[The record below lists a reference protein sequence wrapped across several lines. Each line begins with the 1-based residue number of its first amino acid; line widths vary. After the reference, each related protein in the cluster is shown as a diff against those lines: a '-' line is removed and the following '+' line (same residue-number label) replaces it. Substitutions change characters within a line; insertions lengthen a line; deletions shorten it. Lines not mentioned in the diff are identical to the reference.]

1 MKHANHRQPRSR
13 AAESVGDRRVG
24 EACQGQLDLY
34 AFEGLGEAQ
43 GVLTPAHDS
52 GIFASS
58 HGTVLTRCD
67 AHCHSKASSGP
78 AVKALGYIGCPESY
92 SEPEHVFDQARERG
106 MDLVAITDHDTIDG
120 AMTLVERGF
129 PGVVV
134 GEEVTVYFPEDGCKL
149 HVLVWTLTPEQ
160 HERIAG
166 LKLREDVYQF
176 AAWLHEENLPHALAH
191 PLYIQNKKLTKWHLD
206 RCALLF
212 KGFETLNGAHSGTHR
227 GALEAYLGSL
237 TPGRVHRLIDEVG
250 IQPRWSRVW
259 EKARTGGSDDHGLL
273 NVGRTWTAVRGDEK
287 ITDGAA
293 FFKMVMSGRGEP
305 GGVAGHSSLLAHQ
318 LTTVGARYAAERLIP
333 KASPTARYVAK
344 KAMRLVGVEV
354 EAPATWRVGLH
365 YLKGKVER
373 RLFKKR
379 RRLDPLLE
387 AVKAHVG
394 PVLGKYPGVLDR
406 MRAFDGTDESGAARS
421 RGSAAS
427 EHEAFAAFADELYGA
442 VHAALSEGAVRAVKA
457 RDGRSIA
464 DHIASYLVLEATQLP
479 YVFSLFHQ
487 NKERS
492 LVDQVEHESAAPGS
506 GVSVLER
513 PLRVM
518 LFTDTLGDVNG
529 VSRFIRNVAEQ
540 ARTTGREL
548 TVVTSTRFDVPNEP
562 NIINVAPVFATKMPK
577 YEQLELALP
586 PLVKMLR
593 VADRFQPDV
602 IHCSTPGPVGTVGL
616 IASKML
622 RVPVVGVYHT
632 DFPAYVDH
640 LFGDEST
647 TWATTQT
654 MRAFYAGF
662 RAVFTRSADYVES
675 LERLGVARERIV
687 PLKPGI
693 MVEQFQPRFAT
704 RGLFTSMGGQTVLGP
719 DAAARNAAEKGEI
732 CRVVFA
738 GRVSVEKNLP
748 LLVNAWQAADAQLR
762 ERGIL
767 AELVV
772 VGEGP
777 YRAEMERALRGAR
790 ARFLGFR
797 HGEEL
802 SRVYAT
808 CDLFAFP
815 SLTDTLGQVVME
827 SQSSGLAVLVS
838 DQGGPKEMVQHGVC
852 GYVIPSASDAA
863 DRATVQ
869 AWTERIV
876 ELASDRAL
884 RERMGRAAHEAMQPH
899 SMRDSFEHY
908 WRVHEAARFDHLW
921 KRGIRPRGPEQE
933 RAELGDV
940 LQTGGARTGNAHE
953 SPLGGSVSAHEPV
966 SSPRGGE

>member
-1 MKHANHRQPRSR
+1 METFDQCQARVRGNAPRAKER
-13 AAESVGDRRVG
+13 GNGAR
-24 EACQGQLDLY
+24 QLDLY
-34 AFEGLGEAQ
+34 GDVAAATHAEEAPRD
-43 GVLTPAHDS
+43 LAHALAHDS
-52 GIFASS
+52 GVFASS

-78 AVKALGYIGCPESY
+78 AIKALGYIGCPESY

-120 AMTLVERGF
+120 AMTLVRRGF

-134 GEEVTVYFPEDGCKL
+134 GEEVTVYFPEDRCKL

-160 HERIAG
+160 HEKIAA
-166 LKLREDVYQF
+166 LNLREDVYAF

-191 PLYIQNKKLTKWHLD
+191 PLYVQNKKLTKWHLD

-227 GALEAYLGSL
+227 GALDAYLESL

-250 IQPRWSRVW
+250 IQPKWSRVW

-273 NVGRTWTAVRGDEK
+273 NVGRTWTGVRSDEK
-287 ITDGAA
+287 ILDGAA
-293 FFKMVMSGRGEP
+293 FFKAVMAGRGEP

-354 EAPATWRVGLH
+354 EAPAKWRVGLD
-365 YLKGKVER
+365 YVKGKVAR
-373 RLFKKR
+373 KVFKKR

-394 PVLGKYPGVLDR
+394 PVLAKYPEVLTR
-406 MRAFDGTDESGAARS
+406 MQAFDGAGVGAARA

-427 EHEAFAAFADELYGA
+427 AHDEFAAFADAMYAA
-442 VHAALSEGAVRAVKA
+442 VHGALSEGAVRAVKA
-457 RDGRSIA
+457 KDGRSIA
-464 DHIASYLVLEATQLP
+464 DHLASYLVLEATQLP
-479 YVFSLFHQ
+479 YLFSLFHQ
-487 NKERS
+487 NKERA
-492 LVDQVEHESAAPGS
+492 LVDQIAHESAALN
-506 GVSVLER
+506 GVGGGAGTAEK

-540 ARTTGREL
+540 ARKTGREL
-548 TVVTSTRFDVPNEP
+548 TVVTSTRFEVPEAA
-562 NIINVAPVFATKMPK
+562 NIVNVPPVFAMKMPK
-577 YEQLELALP
+577 YEQLEVALP

-593 VADRFQPDV
+593 LADQFQPDV

-616 IASKML
+616 VAAKML
-622 RVPVVGVYHT
+622 RVPVAGVYHT
-632 DFPAYVDH
+632 DFPAYIDH

-647 TWATTQT
+647 TWATTQS

-662 RAVFTRSADYVES
+662 RAVFTRSEDYVQS
-675 LERLGVARERIV
+675 LMRLGVERQRIIA
-687 PLKPGI
+687 LKPGI

-704 RGLFTSMGGQTVLGP
+704 EGLFARMEGQKVLGAERERR
-719 DAAARNAAEKGEI
+719 DAAGKSGANPI
-732 CRVVFA
+732 VRVLFA

-748 LLVNAWQAADAQLR
+748 MLVEAWKIADARLAA
-762 ERGIL
+762 RGVL
-767 AELVV
+767 AELVIA
-772 VGEGP
+772 GDGP
-777 YRAEMERALRGAR
+777 YRAEMERALRGTR

-802 SRVYAT
+802 SRVYAS
-808 CDLFAFP
+808 CDVFAFP

-827 SQSSGLAVLVS
+827 SQSSGLAVLVT
-838 DQGGPKEMVQHGVC
+838 DQGGPKEMVRDGET
-852 GYVIPSASDAA
+852 GFVIPTAMEADDPASI
-863 DRATVQ
+863 RAW
-869 AWTERIV
+869 AERI
-876 ELASDRAL
+876 EAL
-884 RERMGRAAHEAMQPH
+884 VVDGAMRERMGKAAHEAMQPY
-899 SMRDSFEHY
+899 SMEHSFEHY
-908 WRVHEAARFDHLW
+908 WGVHEAVKQDGLW
-921 KRGIRPRGPEQE
+921 GRGGPEVGQKVGVDA
-933 RAELGDV
+933 RDGV
-940 LQTGGARTGNAHE
+940 GAR
-953 SPLGGSVSAHEPV
+953 
-966 SSPRGGE
+966 

>member
-1 MKHANHRQPRSR
+1 METADRQLRAGDVAGKRRRGVSDPRQMDLYREAGEGS
-13 AAESVGDRRVG
+13 GDVG
-24 EACQGQLDLY
+24 EL
-34 AFEGLGEAQ
+34 
-43 GVLTPAHDS
+43 AHDS
-52 GIFASS
+52 GVFASS

-92 SEPEHVFDQARERG
+92 SEPEYVFDQARARG

-120 AMTLVERGF
+120 AMALVERGF
-129 PGVVV
+129 QGVVV
-134 GEEVTVYFPEDGCKL
+134 GEEVTVYFPEDRCKL

-160 HERIAG
+160 HEQMAA
-166 LKLREDVYQF
+166 LNLREDVYHL
-176 AAWLHEENLPHALAH
+176 AAWLQEENLPHALAH

-227 GALEAYLGSL
+227 GALEAYLASL

-250 IQPRWSRVW
+250 IQPKWSRVW

-273 NVGRTWTAVRGDEK
+273 NVGRTWTGVWGEAKIADGVEFFRAV
-287 ITDGAA
+287 
-293 FFKMVMSGRGEP
+293 MHGRGEP

-333 KASPTARYVAK
+333 KASPTSRYVAK

-354 EAPATWRVGLH
+354 DAPAKWRVGMH
-365 YLKGKVER
+365 YLKGKLER
-373 RLFKKR
+373 RFFGKK
-379 RRLDPLLE
+379 RRLDPLFE
-387 AVKAHVG
+387 AVKRHVG
-394 PVLGKYPGVLDR
+394 PVLGKYPDVLAR
-406 MRAFDGTDESGAARS
+406 MRAFDGDVGDGAREARS

-427 EHEAFAAFADELYGA
+427 EHEAFAAFADELYAA
-442 VHAALSEGAVRAVKA
+442 VHGALSEGAVRAVKA

-492 LVDQVEHESAAPGS
+492 FVEHVEHESAAPGS

-513 PLRVM
+513 PLRMM

-540 ARTTGREL
+540 ARKTGREL
-548 TVVTSTRFDVPNEP
+548 TVVTSTRFDVPEAA
-562 NIINVAPVFATKMPK
+562 NIVNVAPVFAMKMPR
-577 YEQLELALP
+577 YEQLEVALP

-593 VADRFQPDV
+593 LADQFQPDV

-616 IASKML
+616 IAAKML
-622 RVPVVGVYHT
+622 RVPVAGVYHT
-632 DFPAYVDH
+632 DFPAYIDH

-647 TWATTQT
+647 TWATTQS

-662 RAVFTRSADYVES
+662 RAVFTRSEDYVQS
-675 LERLGVARERIV
+675 LTKLGVERHRII

-704 RGLFTSMGGQTVLGP
+704 RGLFASMQGQSVLGP
-719 DAAARNAAEKGEI
+719 ERARRDAAGKGEAGKGELGEEKI
-732 CRVVFA
+732 VRVLFA

-748 LLVNAWQAADAQLR
+748 LLTNVWKEVDARLAA
-762 ERGIL
+762 RGIL
-767 AELVV
+767 AELVIA
-772 VGEGP
+772 GDGP
-777 YRAEMERALRGAR
+777 YRAEMERALRGTR

-802 SRVYAT
+802 SRIYAS

-827 SQSSGLAVLVS
+827 SQSSGLAVLVT
-838 DQGGPKEMVQHGVC
+838 DQGGPKEVVRDGET
-852 GYVIPSASDAA
+852 GFVIATAEDATDPRSIQSWA
-863 DRATVQ
+863 
-869 AWTERIV
+869 ERIEV
-876 ELASDRAL
+876 LAVDGAM
-884 RERMGRAAHEAMQPH
+884 RERMGRAAHEAMQPY
-899 SMRDSFEHY
+899 SMEHSFEHY
-908 WRVHEAARFDHLW
+908 WRVHEAVRHDALW
-921 KRGIRPRGPEQE
+921 RRGIAARGQVQE
-933 RAELGDV
+933 RPDLAEYLGRLGEAD
-940 LQTGGARTGNAHE
+940 TGAQRVSVHEAEAAR
-953 SPLGGSVSAHEPV
+953 
-966 SSPRGGE
+966 RG

>member
-1 MKHANHRQPRSR
+1 METFDQCR
-13 AAESVGDRRVG
+13 ARVRGNAARAKERGDGAR
-24 EACQGQLDLY
+24 QLDLY
-34 AFEGLGEAQ
+34 GDVALPTHGADVPHDVARAL
-43 GVLTPAHDS
+43 AHDS
-52 GIFASS
+52 GVFASS

-78 AVKALGYIGCPESY
+78 AIKALGYIGCPESY

-120 AMTLVERGF
+120 AMALVARGF

-134 GEEVTVYFPEDGCKL
+134 GEEVTVYFPEDRCKL

-160 HERIAG
+160 HEKIAA
-166 LKLREDVYQF
+166 LNLRDDVYAF

-191 PLYIQNKKLTKWHLD
+191 PLYVQNRKLTKWHLD

-227 GALEAYLGSL
+227 GALEAYLESL

-250 IQPRWSRVW
+250 IQPKWSRVW

-273 NVGRTWTAVRGDEK
+273 NVGRTWTGVRGEEK
-287 ITDGAA
+287 ILDGVA
-293 FFKMVMSGRGEP
+293 FFKAVMAGRGEP

-318 LTTVGARYAAERLIP
+318 LTTVGARYAAERILP

-344 KAMRLVGVEV
+344 RAMRLVGVEV
-354 EAPATWRVGLH
+354 EAPATWRVGLD
-365 YLKGKVER
+365 YVKGQVAR
-373 RLFKKR
+373 RVFGKR

-394 PVLGKYPGVLDR
+394 PVLKAYPEVLTR
-406 MRAFDGTDESGAARS
+406 MQAFDGRGDGVRDARA

-427 EHEAFAAFADELYGA
+427 AHEEFAAFADAMYAA
-442 VHAALSEGAVRAVKA
+442 VHGALSEGAVRAVKA

-464 DHIASYLVLEATQLP
+464 DHLASYLVLEATQLP
-479 YVFSLFHQ
+479 YLFSLFHQ
-487 NKERS
+487 NKERA
-492 LVDQVEHESAAPGS
+492 LVDQIAHESAAPGDVAA
-506 GVSVLER
+506 GGGR

-518 LFTDTLGDVNG
+518 VFTDTLGDVNG

-540 ARTTGREL
+540 ARKTGRDL
-548 TVVTSTRFDVPNEP
+548 TVVTSTRFEVPQAA
-562 NIINVAPVFATKMPK
+562 NIVNVAPVFAMKMPK
-577 YEQLELALP
+577 YEQLEVALP

-593 VADRFQPDV
+593 LADQFQPDV

-616 IASKML
+616 VAAKML
-622 RVPVVGVYHT
+622 RVPVAGVYHT
-632 DFPAYVDH
+632 DFPAYIDH
-640 LFGDEST
+640 LFSDEST
-647 TWATTQT
+647 TWATTQS

-662 RAVFTRSADYVES
+662 RAVFTRSEDYVQS
-675 LERLGVARERIV
+675 LMRLGVERHRII

-704 RGLFTSMGGQTVLGP
+704 EGLFARMEGQKVLGP
-719 DAAARNAAEKGEI
+719 DRARRDGMEKGEI
-732 CRVVFA
+732 VRVLFA

-748 LLVNAWQAADAQLR
+748 MLVEAWKIADARLAA
-762 ERGIL
+762 RGVGGVGGVGWVM

-772 VGEGP
+772 AGDGP
-777 YRAEMERALRGAR
+777 YREEMERALRGTR

-808 CDLFAFP
+808 CDVFAFP
-815 SLTDTLGQVVME
+815 SVTDTLGQVVME
-827 SQSSGLAVLVS
+827 SQSSGLAVLVT
-838 DQGGPKEMVQHGVC
+838 DQGGPKEMVRDGET
-852 GYVIPSASDAA
+852 GFVIPTAMEADDPASIAA
-863 DRATVQ
+863 WAARIEGLVVDGAMRA
-869 AWTERIV
+869 
-876 ELASDRAL
+876 
-884 RERMGRAAHEAMQPH
+884 RMGRAAHEAMQPY
-899 SMRDSFEHY
+899 SMEHSFEHY
-908 WRVHEAARFDHLW
+908 WRVHEAVKKDALW
-921 KRGIRPRGPEQE
+921 RR
-933 RAELGDV
+933 
-940 LQTGGARTGNAHE
+940 GGAPAAQGGPGVPLATFAHV
-953 SPLGGSVSAHEPV
+953 GSEADRSD
-966 SSPRGGE
+966 RD

>member
-1 MKHANHRQPRSR
+1 MARPGVCPVETFDQCR
-13 AAESVGDRRVG
+13 ARVRGNAARAKERGDGAR
-24 EACQGQLDLY
+24 QLDLY
-34 AFEGLGEAQ
+34 GDVAAATHVGEAPRDPAHA
-43 GVLTPAHDS
+43 LAHDS
-52 GIFASS
+52 GVFASS

-92 SEPEHVFDQARERG
+92 SEPEHIFDQARERG

-120 AMTLVERGF
+120 AMTLVARGF

-134 GEEVTVYFPEDGCKL
+134 GEEVTVYFPEDRCKL

-160 HERIAG
+160 HEKIAA
-166 LKLREDVYQF
+166 LNLREDVYAF

-227 GALEAYLGSL
+227 GALEAYLESL

-250 IQPRWSRVW
+250 IQPKWSRVW

-273 NVGRTWTAVRGDEK
+273 NVGRTWTGVRGEEK
-287 ITDGAA
+287 ILDGAA
-293 FFKMVMSGRGEP
+293 FFKAVMAGRGEP

-344 KAMRLVGVEV
+344 KAMRLVGVDV
-354 EAPATWRVGLH
+354 EAPAKWRVGLD
-365 YLKGKVER
+365 YVKGKVAR
-373 RLFKKR
+373 KVFKKR

-394 PVLGKYPGVLDR
+394 PVLAAYPEVLAR
-406 MRAFDGTDESGAARS
+406 MQAFDGSVDEMRGARA

-427 EHEAFAAFADELYGA
+427 DHDTFAAFADAMYAA
-442 VHAALSEGAVRAVKA
+442 VHGALSEGAVRAVKA

-464 DHIASYLVLEATQLP
+464 DHLASYLVLEATQLP
-479 YVFSLFHQ
+479 YLFSLFHQ
-487 NKERS
+487 NKERA
-492 LVDQVEHESAAPGS
+492 LVDQIAHESAALG
-506 GVSVLER
+506 GVAGMAEK

-540 ARTTGREL
+540 ARKTGREL
-548 TVVTSTRFDVPNEP
+548 TVVTSTRFEVPQAA
-562 NIINVAPVFATKMPK
+562 NIVNVPPVFAMKMPK
-577 YEQLELALP
+577 YEQLEVALP

-593 VADRFQPDV
+593 QADQFQPDV

-616 IASKML
+616 VAAKML
-622 RVPVVGVYHT
+622 RVPVAGVYHT
-632 DFPAYVDH
+632 DFPAYIDH

-647 TWATTQT
+647 TWATTQS

-662 RAVFTRSADYVES
+662 RAVFTRSEDYVQS
-675 LERLGVARERIV
+675 LMRLGVERQRIIA
-687 PLKPGI
+687 LKPGI

-704 RGLFTSMGGQTVLGP
+704 EGLFARMEGQKVLGADRERR
-719 DAAARNAAEKGEI
+719 DAAGKSGTGAAGQEKI
-732 CRVVFA
+732 VRVLFA

-748 LLVNAWQAADAQLR
+748 MLVEAWKVADARLAA
-762 ERGIL
+762 RGVGGLL

-772 VGEGP
+772 AGDGP
-777 YRAEMERALRGAR
+777 YRAEMERALRGTR

-802 SRVYAT
+802 SRVYAS
-808 CDLFAFP
+808 CDVFAFP

-827 SQSSGLAVLVS
+827 SQSSGLAVLVT
-838 DQGGPKEMVQHGVC
+838 DQGGPKEMVRDGET
-852 GYVIPSASDAA
+852 GFVIPTAMEA
-863 DRATVQ
+863 DDRGSIRAW
-869 AWTERIV
+869 AERIEALV
-876 ELASDRAL
+876 VDGPMRA
-884 RERMGRAAHEAMQPH
+884 RMGKAAHEAMQPY
-899 SMRDSFEHY
+899 SMEHSFEHY
-908 WRVHEAARFDHLW
+908 WGVHEAVKQDGLWGRGRLEVGQKVGAGDARD
-921 KRGIRPRGPEQE
+921 GVG
-933 RAELGDV
+933 V
-940 LQTGGARTGNAHE
+940 
-953 SPLGGSVSAHEPV
+953 
-966 SSPRGGE
+966 

>member
-1 MKHANHRQPRSR
+1 MSDAT
-13 AAESVGDRRVG
+13 
-24 EACQGQLDLY
+24 
-34 AFEGLGEAQ
+34 GL
-43 GVLTPAHDS
+43 AHDS
-52 GIFASS
+52 GVFASS

-78 AVKALGYIGCPESY
+78 AIKALGYIGCPESY
-92 SEPEHVFDQARERG
+92 SEPEHVFDQAKARG

-120 AMTLVERGF
+120 AMTLVRRGF

-134 GEEVTVYFPEDGCKL
+134 GEEVTVYFPEDHCKL

-160 HERIAG
+160 HEKIAA
-166 LKLREDVYQF
+166 LNLREDVYEF

-191 PLYIQNKKLTKWHLD
+191 PLYVQNKKLTKWHLD

-227 GALEAYLGSL
+227 RALEAYLESL

-250 IQPRWSRVW
+250 IQPKWSRVW

-273 NVGRTWTAVRGDEK
+273 NVGRTWTGVRSDEK
-287 ITDGAA
+287 IADGAA
-293 FFKMVMSGRGEP
+293 FFKAVMAGRGEP

-354 EAPATWRVGLH
+354 EAPAKWRVGLD
-365 YLKGKVER
+365 YLKGKLARKV
-373 RLFKKR
+373 FKKR

-394 PVLGKYPGVLDR
+394 PVLAKYPEVLMR
-406 MRAFDGTDESGAARS
+406 MQAFDGGVDEMRGARA

-427 EHEAFAAFADELYGA
+427 EHDEFAAFADAMYAA
-442 VHAALSEGAVRAVKA
+442 VHGALSEGAVRAVKA
-457 RDGRSIA
+457 KDGRSIA
-464 DHIASYLVLEATQLP
+464 DHLASYLVLEATQLP
-479 YVFSLFHQ
+479 YLFSLFHQ
-487 NKERS
+487 NKERA
-492 LVDQVEHESAAPGS
+492 LVDQIAHESAALIGGA
-506 GVSVLER
+506 GVGGVAEK

-540 ARTTGREL
+540 ARKTGREL
-548 TVVTSTRFDVPNEP
+548 TVVTSTRFEVPEAA
-562 NIINVAPVFATKMPK
+562 NIVNVPPVFAMKMPK
-577 YEQLELALP
+577 YEQLEVALP

-593 VADRFQPDV
+593 LADQFQPDV

-616 IASKML
+616 VAAKML
-622 RVPVVGVYHT
+622 RVPVAGVYHT
-632 DFPAYVDH
+632 DFPAYIDH

-647 TWATTQT
+647 TWATTQS
-654 MRAFYAGF
+654 MRAFYSGF
-662 RAVFTRSADYVES
+662 RAVFTRSEDYVQS
-675 LERLGVARERIV
+675 LMRLGVERQRII

-693 MVEQFQPRFAT
+693 MVQQFQPRFAT
-704 RGLFTSMGGQTVLGP
+704 EGLFARMEGQKVLGP
-719 DAAARNAAEKGEI
+719 ERERRDAAGKSGGNPI
-732 CRVVFA
+732 VRVLFA

-748 LLVNAWQAADAQLR
+748 MLVEAWKVADARLAA
-762 ERGIL
+762 RGVM

-772 VGEGP
+772 AGDGP
-777 YRAEMERALRGAR
+777 YRGEMERALKNTR

-802 SRVYAT
+802 SRVYAS
-808 CDLFAFP
+808 CDVFAFP

-827 SQSSGLAVLVS
+827 SQSSGLAVLVT
-838 DQGGPKEMVQHGVC
+838 DQGGPKEMVRDGET
-852 GYVIPSASDAA
+852 GFVIPTAMEADDPASIAAWAGRIEELAA
-863 DRATVQ
+863 DGQMRA
-869 AWTERIV
+869 
-876 ELASDRAL
+876 
-884 RERMGRAAHEAMQPH
+884 RMGQAAHEAMQPY
-899 SMRDSFEHY
+899 SMEHSFEHY
-908 WRVHEAARFDHLW
+908 WRVHEAVRHDHLW
-921 KRGIRPRGPEQE
+921 RRGAKPGNG
-933 RAELGDV
+933 GD
-940 LQTGGARTGNAHE
+940 A
-953 SPLGGSVSAHEPV
+953 
-966 SSPRGGE
+966 GGEGQVHERPELAEYLEEMARR